1 MMSLKSDLKLK
12 FDEAG
17 ADLQVKD
24 GDLQLAHEEEN
35 LAQAIVHRLMTD
47 IGELEELGHPDYG
60 SRLYDLLGQPNTEET
75 RGLARTYVL
84 EALSREPRIKEIVS
98 VTVTPNSLD
107 MNRIDI
113 EIIVVPVGKRRPLT
127 VFYSMLLEVV

>member
-1 MMSLKSDLKLK
+1 K

-47 IGELEELGHPDYG
+47 LGELEELGHPDYG
-60 SRLYDLLGQPNTEET
+60 SRLYDLIGQPNSEET
-75 RGLARTYVL
+75 RNLARTYVL
-84 EALSREPRIKEIVS
+84 DALSREPRIKEIVS
-98 VTVTPNSLD
+98 VTVSPNILD
-107 MNRIDI
+107 PNRIDI
-113 EIIVVPVGKRRPLT
+113 EIVVIPVGKRRPLT

>member
-1 MMSLKSDLKLK
+1 MSLKSDLKLK

-47 IGELEELGHPDYG
+47 LGELEELGHPDYG
-60 SRLYDLLGQPNTEET
+60 SRLYDLIGQPNSEET
-75 RGLARTYVL
+75 RNLARTYVL
-84 EALSREPRIKEIVS
+84 DALSREPRIKEIVS
-98 VTVTPNSLD
+98 VTVSPNILD
-107 MNRIDI
+107 PNRIDI
-113 EIIVVPVGKRRPLT
+113 EIVVIPVGKRRPLT

>member
-60 SRLYDLLGQPNTEET
+60 SRLYDLLGEPNTEET
-75 RGLARTYVL
+75 RSLARTYVL

-107 MNRIDI
+107 LNRIDI

>member
-1 MMSLKSDLKLK
+1 MSLKSDLKLK

-24 GDLQLAHEEEN
+24 GDLQLAQEEEN

-47 IGELEELGHPDYG
+47 LGELEELGHPDYG
-60 SRLYDLLGQPNTEET
+60 SKLYDLIGQPNTEET
-75 RGLARTYVL
+75 RNLARTYVL
-84 EALSREPRIKEIVS
+84 NALSGEPRIKEIVS
-98 VTVTPNSLD
+98 VTVSPNILD
-107 MNRIDI
+107 PNRIDI
-113 EIIVVPVGKRRPLT
+113 EIVVIPVGKRRPLT

>member
-1 MMSLKSDLKLK
+1 MSLKSDLKLK

-47 IGELEELGHPDYG
+47 LGELEELGHPDYG
-60 SRLYDLLGQPNTEET
+60 SRLYDLIGQPNSEET
-75 RGLARTYVL
+75 RNLARTYVL
-84 EALSREPRIKEIVS
+84 DALSRELRIKEIVS
-98 VTVTPNSLD
+98 VTVSPNILD
-107 MNRIDI
+107 PNRIDI
-113 EIIVVPVGKRRPLT
+113 EIVVIPVGKRRPLT

>member
-1 MMSLKSDLKLK
+1 MVSLKSDLKLK

-17 ADLQVKD
+17 ADLQVEN
-24 GDLQLAHEEEN
+24 GDLQIAHEEEN

-75 RGLARTYVL
+75 RSLARTYVL

-98 VTVTPNSLD
+98 VTVTSNSLD
-107 MNRIDI
+107 LNRIDI